1 MWERWGGDAEATET
15 YRVGPRLLFL
25 AALVF
30 ISVPATD
37 FLMEFDRMS
46 TTIGFAIYLVF
57 AFLAY
62 RAYRWWMQD
71 MVALTAL
78 LFGAIVMLTF
88 AFINWFDADNAFTF
102 LLIGFLVIGMAV
114 GATVLLRQWAKSEEV
129 EV

>member
-1 MWERWGGDAEATET
+1 
-15 YRVGPRLLFL
+15 
-25 AALVF
+25 
-30 ISVPATD
+30 
-37 FLMEFDRMS
+37 MS
-46 TTIGFAIYLVF
+46 TAIGFAIYLVF
-57 AFLAY
+57 AYLTY

-78 LFGAIVMLTF
+78 LFGAIVMLTI